1 MSLLF
6 HIIDDNKKCLAIGD
20 STVAE
25 YLGGS
30 AIATFFDN
38 MDSVAFAGDNINQ
51 QLTRFNA
58 YPNKSSLDYAVIQ
71 VGLNDMNFA
80 NSLNDITARYQNLV
94 NVVSQYCDVYVSCMI
109 PCKARWI
116 LMYGAT
122 NGAISQ
128 DLWIGLN
135 NWIMNNCV
143 NVVGR
148 ISSHVALLDDGN
160 GNLNPIYEASND
172 KIHTNNAGRLINA
185 NSWKSVIQ

>member
-1 MSLLF
+1 MMLF
-6 HIIDDNKKCLAIGD
+6 EIIDDKKGLAIGD

-25 YLGGS
+25 YLGGN

-38 MDSVAFAGDNINQ
+38 MDSIAYAGNTINQ
-51 QLTRFNA
+51 QLTRFNNYA
-58 YPNKSSLDYAVIQ
+58 YKSSLDYAVIQ

-94 NVVSQYCDVYVSCMI
+94 NVVSAYCDVYVSCMI

-122 NGAISQ
+122 NGLISQ
-128 DLWIGLN
+128 GLWVETN
-135 NWIMNNCV
+135 NFIMNDCMNATGKI
-143 NVVGR
+143 N
-148 ISSHVALLDDGN
+148 SHVQQLDDGN
-160 GNLNPIYEASND
+160 GNLNPIFEASND
-172 KIHTNNAGRLINA
+172 KIHTNNAGRLIYA

>member
-1 MSLLF
+1 MMLF
-6 HIIDDNKKCLAIGD
+6 EIIDDTKKGLAIGD

-30 AIATFFDN
+30 AIASFFDN

-51 QLTRFNA
+51 QLVRFNA

-71 VGLNDMNFA
+71 VGLNDMNLA

-94 NVVSQYCDVYVSCMI
+94 NVVSAYCDVYVSCMI

-116 LMYGAT
+116 LMYGET
-122 NGAISQ
+122 NGLISQ
-128 DLWIGLN
+128 SLWNGLN
-135 NWIMNNCV
+135 DFIMNGCTK
-143 NVVGR
+143 VVGR
-148 ISSHVALLDDGN
+148 INSHVALLDDGN

-172 KIHTNNAGRLINA
+172 KIHTNNAGRLIYANA
-185 NSWKSVIQ
+185 WKSVIQ